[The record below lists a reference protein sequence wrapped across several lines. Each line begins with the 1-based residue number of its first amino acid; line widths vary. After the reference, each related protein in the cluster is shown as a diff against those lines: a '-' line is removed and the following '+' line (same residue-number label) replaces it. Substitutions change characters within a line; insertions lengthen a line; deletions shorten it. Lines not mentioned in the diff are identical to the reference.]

1 MRRLGERRSI
11 PGLSTRHLRPA
22 RGLYGSRKYL
32 WEMVCTLV
40 EQKLP
45 VGSVSLVGRLN
56 TLSWAVYSGDST
68 LSAHQRGRGTPVADS
83 HILNEN
89 ARTRASPS
97 PWPPGHPGHLDLPGL
112 SGQAHHSGLLS
123 AWSPQPPRL
132 TPATWADLENRP
144 GSRFLTGMGGG
155 TLGSPASDPSLSSAS
170 RPPQFAFTLLSLGRT
185 TAEDAPA
192 CCPPGHC
199 GAGGCP
205 LRSELVTPTRAA
217 LCDEKSSICGP
228 NSSAPRQRL
237 RTAWDDK
244 GRGAG
249 RKSPWASPDG
259 LPGASTKQEGTPARL
274 ASRAVSGGARRA
286 ARRAGE
292 GLVRPLHAHRAQS
305 LRVPS

>member
-1 MRRLGERRSI
+1 MAPGASGAPGPPWPLGPS
-11 PGLSTRHLRPA
+11 PS
-22 RGLYGSRKYL
+22 L
-32 WEMVCTLV
+32 WFVKCLV
-40 EQKLP
+40 
-45 VGSVSLVGRLN
+45 
-56 TLSWAVYSGDST
+56 
-68 LSAHQRGRGTPVADS
+68 TP
-83 HILNEN
+83 
-89 ARTRASPS
+89 ASPPDS
-97 PWPPGHPGHLDLPGL
+97 SHMGR
-112 SGQAHHSGLLS
+112 SGKQTGI
-123 AWSPQPPRL
+123 
-132 TPATWADLENRP
+132 
-144 GSRFLTGMGGG
+144 RFLTGMGGG

>member
-1 MRRLGERRSI
+1 MGD
-11 PGLSTRHLRPA
+11 GLHVSRAKTTYIGVDSEYQA
-22 RGLYGSRKYL
+22 R
-32 WEMVCTLV
+32 V
-40 EQKLP
+40 

-97 PWPPGHPGHLDLPGL
+97 PWPPGHPGHLALPGL

-132 TPATWADLENRP
+132 TPATRADLENRP
-144 GSRFLTGMGGG
+144 GSRLLTGMGGG
-155 TLGSPASDPSLSSAS
+155 TLGSPASGPSLSSAS

-199 GAGGCP
+199 GVGGCP
-205 LRSELVTPTRAA
+205 LGSELVTPTRAA
-217 LCDEKSSICGP
+217 LCHEKSSICGP

-249 RKSPWASPDG
+249 IKSPWASPNG
-259 LPGASTKQEGTPARL
+259 
-274 ASRAVSGGARRA
+274 
-286 ARRAGE
+286 
-292 GLVRPLHAHRAQS
+292 
-305 LRVPS
+305 PSWGID